1 MKIDELTMEAIREK
15 LEDEFTRVAAN
26 ILDVNTSAKTKR
38 EVTLKLSFAPNER
51 NREQIEVGIIATAK
65 LAPAATFKTDICIGY
80 GSTGELI
87 AVGNQNRS
95 IFEMLDKKQNQNNE
109 VAA

>member
-1 MKIDELTMEAIREK
+1 MEAVREK
-15 LEDEFTRVAAN
+15 LEDEFARVGAN
-26 ILDVNTSAKTKR
+26 ILDVNTSPKAKR
-38 EVTLKLSFAPNER
+38 EITLKIAMTPNER
-51 NREQIEVGIIATAK
+51 NREQVEIGIIATAK